1 MQKLEKLPQIS
12 CKRSKIPALTCH
24 PMKMA
29 DIQKTFPPNLQESVE
44 ITFHPWTSVT
54 KPQGGLEQTD
64 QQRLIMVRYDGKSNQ
79 WKFTV
84 YPLHRNDFEQIKG
97 IFFEKAGILLKTFLL
112 KHIPPKSD
120 ALGRFPY
127 LIISIAKD
135 EILTSE
141 RHGI

>member
-1 MQKLEKLPQIS
+1 
-12 CKRSKIPALTCH
+12 
-24 PMKMA
+24 MKMA

-97 IFFEKAGILLKTFLL
+97 IFFEKAGILETVT
-112 KHIPPKSD
+112 
-120 ALGRFPY
+120 AT
-127 LIISIAKD
+127 A
-135 EILTSE
+135 
-141 RHGI
+141 